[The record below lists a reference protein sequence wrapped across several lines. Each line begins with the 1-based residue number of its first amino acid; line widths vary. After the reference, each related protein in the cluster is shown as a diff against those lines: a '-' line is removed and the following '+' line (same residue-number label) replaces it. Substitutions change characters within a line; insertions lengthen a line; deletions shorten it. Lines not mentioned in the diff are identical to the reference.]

1 MNAFIRWVTTHP
13 VAANLTMLFVVVAG
27 LASAASIT
35 QKVFPDFTIDI
46 ISIGVVYP
54 GASPEEIEQSIV
66 RPIEDRL
73 SGIEGV
79 DELTASAVEGM
90 GSVQLSLLLGED
102 VATRLDEVKS
112 EIDRI
117 TVFPEEAEEP
127 TVVQASQPEL
137 VLELVLHGATGP
149 EVLKGEAERLKDAL
163 TRLPGVSFVQLGN
176 VLDDQLTV
184 EVDRDVLAAYGL
196 TMQDIAARI
205 GQGSLE
211 LPAGSLDTGTLNV
224 PLRTLGRNFTRAD
237 FEAVVVATDER
248 GGKLRLGDIG
258 SVVDGFEDVDFAA
271 SFDGEPSVSVEVYR
285 VGDEQVLDLV
295 DTTKDYL
302 AKTFEPS
309 LPEGIDVT
317 LWRNEAQE
325 LQGRLDLL
333 LRNGAI
339 GLALVMLCLTLF
351 LDFRLAAWAASGIGI
366 AFVATFI
373 VMASL
378 GMTINMISLF
388 GFILAIGI
396 VVDNAIVIG
405 ENVYKNAEGGLPAQE
420 AAVVGTQR
428 MAVPVIFSALT
439 TVVAFTPLMQLPGLL
454 GKFLG
459 DIPKIVIIV
468 LLLSLLQ
475 SLFILPRNLS
485 SVDFSPG
492 YRPNILLRGLA
503 RVRGGVDR
511 TLRRFI
517 DGPLHRMLTF
527 STRRWAV
534 PLATVAMMMTL
545 TIGLIVHGHVRFSF
559 FPAIDG
565 SLVTADIEMS
575 DGTSFIRTEA
585 VARRVRDAAIE
596 AGRVLDERAGSLS
609 GPVIEGISVVIGRG
623 ATLEGPDGASA
634 ASGSSRANVMVK
646 LLDAERRSFP
656 NGDFEA
662 LWREGLGDIPGLRR
676 LNLSSSIVGA
686 GDAIA
691 LELSLPDGQDIR
703 PVVDEVRAELERVPG
718 VFDLRDDASGG
729 RLEYTFALRDE
740 ARLYGVT
747 TQDLALQ
754 VRAGFFGVE
763 ATRVQRGG
771 DDVRVFVR
779 LPDAER
785 ATLSDLLDTRI
796 RTPAGE
802 LVPLGTLARIEEG
815 RSASEILRRDGRTIT
830 TVGGD
835 VDGATITAGEANAW
849 IRDELLP
856 ALGERYPDLIVE
868 FGGEQRTQGDA
879 GSALWRA
886 FGFALLAI
894 FALLALIF
902 RSYVQPIIVMA
913 AIPLGLIGA
922 VLGHVLVG
930 IPLGL
935 LSIIGIIGLSGVV
948 INNSLVMVDL
958 YNEYLG
964 AGFGTRHAVIEGTK
978 ERFRPILLT
987 SVTTFL
993 GIYPLIMETSLQA
1006 QFLVPLAVSIGYG
1019 VLFGT
1024 LIIVLAVPALFI
1036 AQSKLFRTYLPDAE
1050 AGRPMLDVADR
1061 RVRPDEEGAASG
1073 GAVTTGKIAPGGA
1086 SGL

>member
-1 MNAFIRWVTTHP
+1 MNAFIRWITTHP
-13 VAANLTMLFVVVAG
+13 VAANLTMMFVIVAG
-27 LASAASIT
+27 LASANSVT
-35 QKVFPDFTIDI
+35 QKVFPDFTLEI
-46 ISIGVVYP
+46 IAISVLYP
-54 GASPEEIEQSIV
+54 GASPAEIEQSIV
-66 RPIEDRL
+66 RPIEDQL
-73 SGIEGV
+73 SSIEGV
-79 DELTASAVEGM
+79 DELTASAVEGR
-90 GSVQLSLLLGED
+90 GSVQISLALGQD
-102 VATRLDEVKS
+102 VTTRLDEVKS

-117 TVFPEEAEEP
+117 TVFPENAEEP
-127 TVVQASQPEL
+127 IVVQASQPERM
-137 VLELVLHGATGP
+137 LELVLHGATGAD
-149 EVLKGEAERLKDAL
+149 VLKGEAERLKDAL
-163 TRLPGVSFVQLGN
+163 VRLPGVSFAQLGN
-176 VLDDQLTV
+176 ALEDQVTV
-184 EVDRDVLAAYGL
+184 QVRREVLAAHGL

-205 GQGSLE
+205 GQSSLE
-211 LPAGSLDTGTLNV
+211 LPGGTLDTGTLSV

-248 GGKLRLGDIG
+248 GGKLRLGDIAT
-258 SVVDGFEDVDFAA
+258 VVDGFEDVDFEA
-271 SFDGEPSVSVEVYR
+271 SFDGEPSVSVDVYR
-285 VGDEQVLDLV
+285 VGAEQVLDLV
-295 DTTKDYL
+295 DTTKRYL
-302 AKTFEPS
+302 AETFEPS

-317 LWRNEAQE
+317 VWQNEAQE

-333 LRNGAI
+333 MRNAAI

-351 LDFRLAAWAASGIGI
+351 LDFRLAAWAAAGIGV
-366 AFVATFI
+366 AFLATFI
-373 VMASL
+373 VMAL
-378 GMTINMISLF
+378 FGMTINMISLF

-405 ENVYKNAEGGLPAQE
+405 ENVYKNAEEGLPAQE

-485 SVDFSPG
+485 SVNFSREH
-492 YRPNILLRGLA
+492 RPNILLRGLGRVRA
-503 RVRGGVDR
+503 RVDGV
-511 TLRRFI
+511 LRRFI
-517 DGPLHRMLTF
+517 AGPLHRMLTF

-534 PLATVAMMMTL
+534 PLATVVAMMTL
-545 TIGLIVHGHVRFSF
+545 TIGLVVHGHVRFSF

-575 DGTSFIRTEA
+575 DGTSIARTKE
-585 VARRVRDAAIE
+585 VAMRVRDAALA
-596 AGRVLDERAGSLS
+596 AGGELDERLPELP
-609 GPVIEGISVVIGRG
+609 GPAVEGVSVVIGRG
-623 ATLEGPDGASA
+623 AMDNGPGGAA
-634 ASGSSRANVMVK
+634 GISGTGLANVVVR

-656 NGDFEA
+656 NSDFET

-691 LELSLPDGQDIR
+691 LELSLPDGRDIR
-703 PVVDEVRAELERVPG
+703 PVVEEVRAELGRVSG
-718 VFDLRDDASGG
+718 VFDLRDDASAG

-740 ARLYGVT
+740 ARLYGVST
-747 TQDLALQ
+747 EDLALQ
-754 VRAGFFGVE
+754 VRGAFFGVE
-763 ATRVQRGG
+763 ATRVQRGD

-785 ATLSDLLDTRI
+785 ATLTDLLDTRI
-796 RTPAGE
+796 RTPAGD

-835 VDGATITAGEANAW
+835 VDAATITAGEANAY
-849 IRDELLP
+849 IRDEILP
-856 ALGERYPDLIVE
+856 ALGERYPELIVE
-868 FGGEQRTQGDA
+868 FGGEQRTQGNA
-879 GSALWRA
+879 GAALGQA
-886 FGFALLAI
+886 FAFALLVI

-922 VLGHVLVG
+922 VLGHLLVG

-978 ERFRPILLT
+978 DRFRPILLT

-1006 QFLVPLAVSIGYG
+1006 QFLIPLAVSIGYG

-1050 AGRPMLDVADR
+1050 AERPMLDATDR
-1061 RVRPDEEGAASG
+1061 RSRETDGTSTSG
-1073 GAVTTGKIAPGGA
+1073 MVSVSSDGA
-1086 SGL
+1086 SRV